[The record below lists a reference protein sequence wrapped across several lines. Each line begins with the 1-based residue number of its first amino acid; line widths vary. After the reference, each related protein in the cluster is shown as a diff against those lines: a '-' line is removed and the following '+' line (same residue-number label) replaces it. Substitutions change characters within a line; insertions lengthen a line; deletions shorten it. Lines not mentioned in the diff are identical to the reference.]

1 MDRTRIAVGCM
12 TGTSL
17 DGLDAACVAI
27 DGSGLSMHAR
37 FLAGVSRPL
46 GDLAKSLRP
55 LAQQT
60 PTTAGDIAKIAS
72 AFTTMHAAAV
82 RDVLVKASL
91 STCDLICVHGQTV
104 FHAPPHSWQLFQPAP
119 LALALNAPVVFDLRQ
134 ADLAA
139 GGQGAPITP
148 LADWVLF
155 RDQSLS
161 RVVIN
166 LGGFCNI
173 TRLPAACTPEQVAA
187 RDVCACNQVLDAVAR
202 FVLDRPFDEGGRA
215 ASTGHA
221 HAGATADIA
230 ESLAGQAQAAGRALG
245 TGDELYDF
253 AQRWR
258 GRLTPADI
266 AASAASAV
274 ASTIAK
280 ACQNGDELIL
290 AGGGVKNAA
299 LVSELTG
306 AARRLSPNVQVRLCS
321 DLGIPCEMREAA
333 CFAVLGALC
342 QDHVPITLP
351 QVTGV
356 ASPAPIGGC
365 WCPAPFPKANP

>member
-1 MDRTRIAVGCM
+1 MERTRTVVGCM

-17 DGLDAACVAI
+17 DGLDAACVSI
-27 DGSGLSMHAR
+27 HGTGLSMHAR
-37 FLAGVSRPL
+37 FLAGASRSL
-46 GDLAKSLRP
+46 GDLAKTLRP
-55 LAQQT
+55 LAQQAPT
-60 PTTAGDIAKIAS
+60 PASDVAKLSS
-72 AFTTMHAAAV
+72 ALAALHIAAA
-82 RDVLVKASL
+82 RDVLAKAGASA
-91 STCDLICVHGQTV
+91 CDLICVHGQTV
-104 FHAPPHSWQLFQPAP
+104 FHAPPYSWQLFQPAP
-119 LALALNAPVVFDLRQ
+119 LARALSAPVVFDLRQ

-161 RVVIN
+161 RVIIN

-173 TRLPAACTPEQVAA
+173 TRLPAACAPDHISA

-215 ASTGHA
+215 ASTGSA
-221 HAGATADIA
+221 HPSATADIA
-230 ESLAGQAQAAGRALG
+230 ESLAGQAQGSGRALG

-274 ASTIAK
+274 ANTIAK
-280 ACQNGDELIL
+280 ACQNADELIL

-306 AARRLSPNVQVRLCS
+306 AARRLAPGVQVRLS
-321 DLGIPCEMREAA
+321 TDLGVPCEMREAV

-342 QDHVPITLP
+342 QDQVPITLP
-351 QVTGV
+351 QVTQV
-356 ASPAPIGGC
+356 SSPPPISGC
-365 WCPAPFPKANP
+365 WCPAPLPRTVP

>member
-17 DGLDAACVAI
+17 DGLDAACVEI
-27 DGSGLSMHAR
+27 TGEGLSMRAR
-37 FLAGVSRPL
+37 FEAGVSRPL
-46 GDLAKSLRP
+46 GELSKFLRP

-60 PTTAGDIAKIAS
+60 PASAGEIAKVAS
-72 AFTTMHAAAV
+72 AFAALHAGAA
-82 RDVLVKASL
+82 REVLAKAKHSV
-91 STCDLICVHGQTV
+91 CDLVCVHGQTV

-119 LALALNAPVVFDLRQ
+119 LAMALSAPVVFDLRQ
-134 ADLAA
+134 ADMAA

-155 RDQSLS
+155 RDPSLS

-173 TRLPAACTPEQVAA
+173 TRLPGASTPDQVSA
-187 RDVCACNQVLDAVAR
+187 RDICACNQVLDAVAR

-215 ASTGHA
+215 AASGHP
-221 HAGATADIA
+221 HPGATSDIA
-230 ESLAGQAQAAGRALG
+230 ESLGAQAQAAGRALG

-280 ACQNGDELIL
+280 ACQHADELIL
-290 AGGGVKNAA
+290 AGGGVKNTS
-299 LVSELTG
+299 LVAELTS
-306 AARRLSPNVQVRLCS
+306 AARRIAPEVRVRLCS
-321 DLGIPCEMREAA
+321 ELGVPCEMREAT

-342 QDHVPITLP
+342 QDSVPITLP

-365 WCPAPFPKANP
+365 WCPAPFARAKP